1 MKDYLSIGQF
11 SKQSGI
17 SPRAL
22 RIYEEVG
29 LIQSH
34 ARGENGYRYYR
45 VVQLEL
51 VARIKQF
58 KGLGFSLSEIKSL
71 LQVDLSMDSEKLRA
85 FLERRRQAV
94 LNQEADL
101 FRQKEQIEII
111 LTSLKKTNTG
121 LGPSERRYIMSH
133 FEKISVVVTGIKDLE
148 KTAQLIE
155 CHLQQA
161 GQKAEVLVWN
171 SKSKMPKSKPYIIV
185 LREDLLKSEDVKLIA
200 PDVVVI
206 KDLSEYTPELE
217 KSYLN
222 LYTAVGPHMATIFNA
237 DDRVSVA
244 LAGNETIRKG
254 KTFYFSKNSGLE
266 SQIMKIGGVISD
278 GEDIKIFGFNQTPG
292 TLSIKIEKMMTF
304 DEEVSI
310 IASLAAIMDIGLSKT
325 GFKLPVL

>member
-11 SKQSGI
+11 SKKSGI

-45 VVQLEL
+45 VAQLEL

-71 LQVDLSMDSEKLRA
+71 LEVDLSMDSEKLRE
-85 FLERRRQAV
+85 FLERRLQVV
-94 LNQEADL
+94 LNQEVDL
-101 FRQKEQIEII
+101 FRQKEQ
-111 LTSLKKTNTG
+111 
-121 LGPSERRYIMSH
+121 
-133 FEKISVVVTGIKDLE
+133 
-148 KTAQLIE
+148 
-155 CHLQQA
+155 
-161 GQKAEVLVWN
+161 
-171 SKSKMPKSKPYIIV
+171 
-185 LREDLLKSEDVKLIA
+185 
-200 PDVVVI
+200 
-206 KDLSEYTPELE
+206 
-217 KSYLN
+217 
-222 LYTAVGPHMATIFNA
+222 
-237 DDRVSVA
+237 
-244 LAGNETIRKG
+244 G

-292 TLSIKIEKMMTF
+292 TLSIKLEKMMTF

-310 IASLAAIMDIGLSKT
+310 IASLAAVMDIGLSKT